1 MTYALEIALSILLVV
16 GGLFG
21 LTGSYGLIR
30 LKDRM
35 QRLHAPTKASTVG
48 LGTALLVS
56 MFHGLLIG
64 TGFSWQEVLVMLFIF
79 VTAPITANYLSK
91 VHLHSRHYDGQT
103 PTTGV
108 SRDWATFDEAPEDPE
123 PQLPSRDS

>member
-1 MTYALEIALSILLVV
+1 MTYALEITLSILLVV

-48 LGTALLVS
+48 LGTALLAS

-103 PTTGV
+103 PTTGA

>member
-1 MTYALEIALSILLVV
+1 MTFGLEIALSILLVV

-48 LGTALLVS
+48 LGTALLAS
-56 MFHGLLIG
+56 MFHGLMIG
-64 TGFSWQEVLVMLFIF
+64 TGFSWQEVLVMIFIF

-91 VHLHSRHYDGQT
+91 VHLQSRHYDGQT

-108 SRDWATFDEAPEDPE
+108 SRDWATFDTAPQEAE

>member
-1 MTYALEIALSILLVV
+1 MTDALDIALSLLLVIA
-16 GGLFG
+16 GLFG

-48 LGTALLVS
+48 LGAALIAS
-56 MFHGLLIG
+56 SFHGLLIG
-64 TGFSWQEVLVMLFIF
+64 TGFSWQEVLVMIFIF

-108 SRDWATFDEAPEDPE
+108 SRDWATFDQQPEDPE

>member
-1 MTYALEIALSILLVV
+1 MTFGLEIALSILLVV

-48 LGTALLVS
+48 LGTALLAS
-56 MFHGLLIG
+56 MFHGLMIG
-64 TGFSWQEVLVMLFIF
+64 TGFSWQEVLVMIFIF

-91 VHLHSRHYDGQT
+91 VHLQSRHYDGQT

-108 SRDWATFDEAPEDPE
+108 SRDWATFDTAPQEAE
-123 PQLPSRDS
+123 PLLPSRDS

>member
-1 MTYALEIALSILLVV
+1 MTFGIEIALSILLVV

-48 LGTALLVS
+48 LGTALLAS
-56 MFHGLLIG
+56 MFHGLMIG
-64 TGFSWQEVLVMLFIF
+64 TGFSWQEVLVMIFIF

-91 VHLHSRHYDGQT
+91 VHLHSRHYDGHI
-103 PTTGV
+103 PPTGV
-108 SRDWATFDEAPEDPE
+108 SRDWATFDHTPEEAE
-123 PQLPSRDS
+123 PLLPSRDS

>member
-1 MTYALEIALSILLVV
+1 MTFGIEIFLSVLLVV

-48 LGTALLVS
+48 LGTALLAS
-56 MFHGLLIG
+56 MFHGLMIG
-64 TGFSWQEVLVMLFIF
+64 TGVSWQEVLVMIFIF

-91 VHLHSRHYDGQT
+91 VHLQSRHYDGKI
-103 PTTGV
+103 PATGV
-108 SRDWATFDEAPEDPE
+108 SRDWATFDTAPQEAE
-123 PQLPSRDS
+123 PLLPSRDS

>member
-1 MTYALEIALSILLVV
+1 MTFGLELLISALLVI

-35 QRLHAPTKASTVG
+35 QRLHAPTKASTIGV
-48 LGTALLVS
+48 GTALIGS
-56 MFHGLLIG
+56 MLHGLMIG
-64 TGFSWQEVLVMLFIF
+64 TGFSWQEVLVMVFIF

-91 VHLHSRHYDGQT
+91 VHLHSRHYDGKI
-103 PTTGV
+103 PETGV
-108 SRDWATFDEAPEDPE
+108 SRDWATFDTGSEGAE

>member
-1 MTYALEIALSILLVV
+1 MTFGLEIALSILLVV

-48 LGTALLVS
+48 LGTALLAS
-56 MFHGLLIG
+56 MFHGLMIG
-64 TGFSWQEVLVMLFIF
+64 TGFSWQEVLVMIFIF

-91 VHLHSRHYDGQT
+91 VHLQSRHYDGQT
-103 PTTGV
+103 PNTGV
-108 SRDWATFDEAPEDPE
+108 SRDWATFDTAPQEAE
-123 PQLPSRDS
+123 PLLPSRDS

>member
-1 MTYALEIALSILLVV
+1 MTGPLDILLSILLVV

-48 LGTALLVS
+48 LGTALLAS
-56 MFHGLLIG
+56 MLHGLMIG
-64 TGFSWQEVLVMLFIF
+64 TGFSWQEVLVMVFIF

-103 PTTGV
+103 PNTGV
-108 SRDWATFDEAPEDPE
+108 SRDWATFDQAPEDPE
-123 PQLPSRDS
+123 PQLPRRDS

>member
-1 MTYALEIALSILLVV
+1 MTFGLELFLSVLLIV
-16 GGLFG
+16 GGIFG

-48 LGTALLVS
+48 LGTALVAS
-56 MFHGLLIG
+56 MFHGLMIG
-64 TGFSWQEVLVMLFIF
+64 TGFSWQEVLVMIF
-79 VTAPITANYLSK
+79 VFCTAPITANYLSK
-91 VHLHSRHYDGQT
+91 VHLHSRHYDGKI
-103 PTTGV
+103 PPTGV
-108 SRDWATFDEAPEDPE
+108 SRDWASFDHVTQDAE